1 MYPWLQSTFLQ
12 LSSRI
17 ASNKLHHALLLQGE
31 DGIGKDAFASS
42 LAKLLLCQER
52 QGDQTC
58 GQCQSCK
65 LNASETHPDLYKI
78 ESEKQIG
85 VDLVREAIKNLTG
98 TAHMSGCKVLIIYQA
113 DRMTES
119 SANALLKTLEEPTDN
134 TFLLLI
140 TENPESILPT
150 IISRCE
156 KQLLPSPNFVN
167 TVAWVKQHH
176 QGVIDENFARLFV
189 GRPLTLLNE
198 LQQEQSYNYQDFTTG
213 IQGVM
218 TNNLNAIQLAADWQN
233 HSEKVIKWLHA
244 WVKQSYLSTQ
254 NEAFWQLNIRC
265 IAASKKLKNP
275 GVNKTLTLAELL
287 TALANFESN

>member
-1 MYPWLQSTFLQ
+1 MYPWLQPTFSQ

-17 ASNKLHHALLLQGE
+17 SANKLHHALLLQGA
-31 DGIGKDAFASS
+31 DGIGKDIFALT
-42 LAKLLLCQER
+42 LAKLLLCQDR
-52 QGDQTC
+52 QGEQIC
-58 GQCQSCK
+58 GRCQSCK

-98 TAHMSGCKVLIIYQA
+98 TAQMSGAKVLIIYRA
-113 DRMTES
+113 DSMTES

-140 TENPESILPT
+140 TEKPESILPT
-150 IISRCE
+150 ILSRCE
-156 KQLLPSPNFVN
+156 KQVLPSPSLEN
-167 TVAWVKQHH
+167 TLDWVKQHH
-176 QGVIDENFARLFV
+176 QGDIDENFARLFV
-189 GRPLTLLNE
+189 GRPLTLLDE
-198 LQQEQSYNYQDFTTG
+198 LQQEQSFNYQDFITG

-218 TNNLNAIQLAADWQN
+218 TGNLNAIQLATDWQS
-233 HSEKVIKWLHA
+233 HTGKVIKWLQA

-254 NEAFWQLNIRC
+254 KEGFWRINLLC
-265 IAASKKLKNP
+265 IAALKKLKNP

-287 TALANFESN
+287 AALANFESN

>member
-85 VDLVREAIKNLTG
+85 VDLVRDAIKNLTG

-198 LQQEQSYNYQDFTTG
+198 LQQEQNYNYQDFTTG

-218 TNNLNAIQLAADWQN
+218 TNNLSAIQLATDWQN
-233 HSEKVIKWLHA
+233 HSEKVIKWLQA

-254 NEAFWQLNIRC
+254 NEVFWQLNIRC